1 MLFNLMF
8 CNFHR
13 NKLEG
18 AANKIIQSLKFFSL
32 KFFKCVEKVNIQ
44 KALKNYS
51 QDIQAI
57 F

>member
-18 AANKIIQSLKFFSL
+18 AANKIIQSLKFF
-32 KFFKCVEKVNIQ
+32 KCVEKVNIK